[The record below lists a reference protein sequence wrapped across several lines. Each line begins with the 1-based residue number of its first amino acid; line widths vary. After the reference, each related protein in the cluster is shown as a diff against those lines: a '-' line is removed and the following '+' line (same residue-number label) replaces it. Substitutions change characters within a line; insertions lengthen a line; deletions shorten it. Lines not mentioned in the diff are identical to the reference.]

1 MTGVTDIL
9 ILVCL
14 AVHVLACIVV
24 GLLMASGLLKTRLSC
39 LPIMAF
45 VPVFGAVAL
54 LFHERALR
62 SDARPCDDFELE
74 ELRVNDAVYK
84 SIVVEPAAQA
94 SEAVPLREALLV
106 NDPLTRRRLIMDV
119 LYDDA
124 SAQPHALRAAR
135 SNDDAEVVH
144 YATTALVEL
153 QKTYDDRMQ
162 RARAACQAD
171 PRDVEAARNLASV
184 LGAYIESGLLEGMML
199 TSTRAEYARVL
210 EALLALVSRDGEE
223 ALGVC
228 WQAFLNA
235 QARGEVGDMERT
247 AEHAVAVWPQRE
259 DGYLMRLHT
268 AVAREDRAGIDRA
281 LETLQRGDVRV
292 TARGRRDISYWR
304 RDDPAQD

>member
-62 SDARPCDDFELE
+62 SDARPCDGFELE

-84 SIVVEPAAQA
+84 SIAVEPAAQA

-106 NDPLTRRRLIMDV
+106 NDPATRRRLIMDV

-171 PRDVEAARNLASV
+171 PHDVEAARNLASV

-210 EALLALVSRDGEE
+210 DALLALVSRDGEE

-268 AVAREDRAGIDRA
+268 AVAREDRAGIDWA

-304 RDDPAQD
+304 RDDHAKD

>member
-1 MTGVTDIL
+1 MTGVADIL
-9 ILVCL
+9 IPVCL
-14 AVHVLACIVV
+14 VVHVFACVVV
-24 GLLMASGLLKTRLSC
+24 GLLMASGFLKTRLSC
-39 LPIMAF
+39 LPIMVF

-54 LFHERALR
+54 FFHERALR
-62 SDARPCDDFELE
+62 SDVQPCDDFELE

-84 SIVVEPAAQA
+84 SIVVESDAQA

-106 NDPLTRRRLIMDV
+106 NDPATRRRLIMDV

-171 PRDVEAARNLASV
+171 ARDVAAARDLASV

-199 TSTRAEYARVL
+199 SSTRAEYARVL
-210 EALLALVSRDGEE
+210 EALLALISPDGEE

-228 WQAFLNA
+228 WQSFLNA
-235 QARGEVGDMERT
+235 QARGEVGDMERM
-247 AEHAVAVWPQRE
+247 AEHTVAVWPRRE
-259 DGYLMRLHT
+259 DGYLMQLH
-268 AVAREDRAGIDRA
+268 AAAAKEDRAGIDRA
-281 LETLQRGDVRV
+281 LEKLQRSDVRI
-292 TARGRRDISYWR
+292 TARDRRDISYWR
-304 RDDPAQD
+304 RDDHAKD

>member
-14 AVHVLACIVV
+14 AVQVLACIVV
-24 GLLMASGLLKTRLSC
+24 GLLMVSGLLKTRLSC

-54 LFHERALR
+54 FFHERALR

-106 NDPLTRRRLIMDV
+106 NDPATRRRLIMDV

-124 SAQPHALRAAR
+124 SAQPQALRAAR
-135 SNDDAEVVH
+135 SNDDTEVVH

-171 PRDVEAARNLASV
+171 ARDVAAARILASV

-210 EALLALVSRDGEE
+210 DALLALVSRDGEE

-235 QARGEVGDMERT
+235 QARGEVGDMERM

-304 RDDPAQD
+304 RGDHAKD

>member
-24 GLLMASGLLKTRLSC
+24 GLLMVSGLLKTRLSC

-54 LFHERALR
+54 FFHERALR

-106 NDPLTRRRLIMDV
+106 NDPATRRRLIMDV

-135 SNDDAEVVH
+135 SNDDTEVVH

-171 PRDVEAARNLASV
+171 AHDVEAARNLASV

-210 EALLALVSRDGEE
+210 DALLALVSRDGEE

-235 QARGEVGDMERT
+235 QARGEVGDMERM

-304 RDDPAQD
+304 RGDHAKD

>member
-45 VPVFGAVAL
+45 VPVFGTVAL

-106 NDPLTRRRLIMDV
+106 NDPATRRRLIMDV

-171 PRDVEAARNLASV
+171 PHDVEAARNLASV

-210 EALLALVSRDGEE
+210 EALLALVSRGGEE

-268 AVAREDRAGIDRA
+268 AVARGDRAGIDRA

-304 RDDPAQD
+304 RDDHAKD

>member
-1 MTGVTDIL
+1 MTDIL
-9 ILVCL
+9 IFVCL

-62 SDARPCDDFELE
+62 SGARPCDDFELE

-106 NDPLTRRRLIMDV
+106 NDPATRRRLIMDV

-162 RARAACQAD
+162 RARAACQVN
-171 PRDVEAARNLASV
+171 PHDVEAARNLASV

-210 EALLALVSRDGEE
+210 DALLALVSRDGEE

-235 QARGEVGDMERT
+235 QARGEVGDMERM
-247 AEHAVAVWPQRE
+247 AERAVAVWPQRE

-304 RDDPAQD
+304 RDDHAKD

>member
-106 NDPLTRRRLIMDV
+106 NDPATRRRLIMDV

-144 YATTALVEL
+144 YATTAVVEL

-162 RARAACQAD
+162 RVRAACQAD
-171 PRDVEAARNLASV
+171 PHDVEAARNLASV

-210 EALLALVSRDGEE
+210 DALLALVSRDGEE

-247 AEHAVAVWPQRE
+247 AEHAVVVWPQRE

-281 LETLQRGDVRV
+281 LETLQCGDVRV

-304 RDDPAQD
+304 RDDHAKD

>member
-106 NDPLTRRRLIMDV
+106 NDPATRRRLIMDV

-171 PRDVEAARNLASV
+171 PHDVEAARNLASV

-210 EALLALVSRDGEE
+210 DALLALVSRDGEE

-228 WQAFLNA
+228 WQAVLNA

-247 AEHAVAVWPQRE
+247 AERAVAVWPQRE

-281 LETLQRGDVRV
+281 LETVQRGDVRV

-304 RDDPAQD
+304 RDDHAKD

>member
-106 NDPLTRRRLIMDV
+106 NDPATRRRLIMDV

-171 PRDVEAARNLASV
+171 SHDVEAARNLASV

-281 LETLQRGDVRV
+281 LEMLQRGDVRV

-304 RDDPAQD
+304 RDDHAKD

>member
-1 MTGVTDIL
+1 MTGVADIL
-9 ILVCL
+9 IPVCL
-14 AVHVLACIVV
+14 VVHVFACVVV
-24 GLLMASGLLKTRLSC
+24 GLLMASGFLKTRMSC

-54 LFHERALR
+54 FFHERALR
-62 SDARPCDDFELE
+62 SDAQPCDDFELE

-106 NDPLTRRRLIMDV
+106 NDPATRRRLIMDV

-171 PRDVEAARNLASV
+171 AHDVAAARDLASV
-184 LGAYIESGLLEGMML
+184 LGTYIESGLLEGMML
-199 TSTRAEYARVL
+199 TSTRAEYAGVL
-210 EALLALVSRDGEE
+210 EALLALISPDGEE

-228 WQAFLNA
+228 WQSFLNA
-235 QARGEVGDMERT
+235 QARDEVGDMERM
-247 AEHAVAVWPQRE
+247 AEHTVAVWPRRE
-259 DGYLMRLHT
+259 DGYLMQLHT
-268 AVAREDRAGIDRA
+268 AAAKEDRAGIDRA
-281 LETLQRGDVRV
+281 LEKLQRSDVRI
-292 TARGRRDISYWR
+292 TARGRRDSSYWR
-304 RDDPAQD
+304 RDDHAKD

>member
-9 ILVCL
+9 VLVCL
-14 AVHVLACIVV
+14 AVHVLVCIVV

-106 NDPLTRRRLIMDV
+106 NDPATRRRLIMDV

-171 PRDVEAARNLASV
+171 SHDVEAARNLASV

-199 TSTRAEYARVL
+199 TSTRAEYACVL

-304 RDDPAQD
+304 RGDHAKD

>member
-1 MTGVTDIL
+1 MTSVADIL
-9 ILVCL
+9 ISVCL
-14 AVHVLACIVV
+14 VVHVLACVVV
-24 GLLMASGLLKTRLSC
+24 GLLMASGFLKTRMSC

-54 LFHERALR
+54 FFHERALR
-62 SDARPCDDFELE
+62 SDAQPCDDFEFE

-106 NDPLTRRRLIMDV
+106 NDPATRRRLIMDV

-124 SAQPHALRAAR
+124 SAQPQALRAAR

-171 PRDVEAARNLASV
+171 AHDVAAARDLASV
-184 LGAYIESGLLEGMML
+184 LGTYIESGLLEGMML

-210 EALLALVSRDGEE
+210 EALLALISPEGEE

-228 WQAFLNA
+228 WQSFLNA
-235 QARGEVGDMERT
+235 QARGEVGDMERI
-247 AEHAVAVWPQRE
+247 AEHTVAVWPRRE
-259 DGYLMRLHT
+259 DGYLMQLHT
-268 AVAREDRAGIDRA
+268 AVAKEDRVGIDRA
-281 LETLQRGDVRV
+281 LEKLQRSDVRI
-292 TARGRRDISYWR
+292 TARGRRDIS
-304 RDDPAQD
+304 

>member
-1 MTGVTDIL
+1 MTDIL

-106 NDPLTRRRLIMDV
+106 NDPATRRRLIMDV

-162 RARAACQAD
+162 RARAACQVD
-171 PRDVEAARNLASV
+171 SHDVEAARNLASV

-247 AEHAVAVWPQRE
+247 AERAVAVWPQRE

-304 RDDPAQD
+304 RDDHAKD

>member
-1 MTGVTDIL
+1 MTDIL

-14 AVHVLACIVV
+14 AVHVLACIVA

-106 NDPLTRRRLIMDV
+106 NDPATRRRLIMDV

-171 PRDVEAARNLASV
+171 PHDVEAARNLASV

-210 EALLALVSRDGEE
+210 DALLALVSRDGEE

-247 AEHAVAVWPQRE
+247 AEHAVVVWPQRE

-304 RDDPAQD
+304 RDDHAKD

>member
-14 AVHVLACIVV
+14 AGHVLACIVV

-45 VPVFGAVAL
+45 VPVFGAAAL
-54 LFHERALR
+54 FFHERALR

-106 NDPLTRRRLIMDV
+106 NDPATRRRLIMDV

-171 PRDVEAARNLASV
+171 PHDVEAARNLASV

-199 TSTRAEYARVL
+199 ISTRAEYARVL

-223 ALGVC
+223 ALGVS

-304 RDDPAQD
+304 GDDHAKD

>member
-54 LFHERALR
+54 FFHERALR

-106 NDPLTRRRLIMDV
+106 NDPATRRRLIMDV

-171 PRDVEAARNLASV
+171 PHDVEAARNLASV

-304 RDDPAQD
+304 RGDHAKD

>member
-1 MTGVTDIL
+1 MTDIL

-106 NDPLTRRRLIMDV
+106 NDPATRRRLIMDV

-171 PRDVEAARNLASV
+171 PHDVEAARNLASV

-210 EALLALVSRDGEE
+210 DALLALVSRDGEE

-247 AEHAVAVWPQRE
+247 AERAVAVWPQRE

-304 RDDPAQD
+304 RDDHAKD

>member
-24 GLLMASGLLKTRLSC
+24 GLLMVSGLLKTRLSC

-54 LFHERALR
+54 FFHERALR

-106 NDPLTRRRLIMDV
+106 NDPATRRRLIMDV

-135 SNDDAEVVH
+135 SNDDTEVVH

-171 PRDVEAARNLASV
+171 ARDVAAARILASV

-210 EALLALVSRDGEE
+210 DALLALVSRDGEE

-235 QARGEVGDMERT
+235 QARGEVGDMERM

-304 RDDPAQD
+304 RGDHAKD

>member
-1 MTGVTDIL
+1 MTSVTDIL

-24 GLLMASGLLKTRLSC
+24 GLLMASGLFKTRLSC

-62 SDARPCDDFELE
+62 SGARPCDDFELE

-106 NDPLTRRRLIMDV
+106 NDPATRRRLIMDV

-162 RARAACQAD
+162 RARAARQAD
-171 PRDVEAARNLASV
+171 PHDVEAARNLASV

-210 EALLALVSRDGEE
+210 DALLALVSRDGEE

-304 RDDPAQD
+304 RDDHAKD

>member
-24 GLLMASGLLKTRLSC
+24 ALLMASGLLKTRLSC
-39 LPIMAF
+39 LPIMVF

-106 NDPLTRRRLIMDV
+106 NDPATRRRLIMDV

-171 PRDVEAARNLASV
+171 PHDVEAARNLASV

-210 EALLALVSRDGEE
+210 DALLALVSRDGEE

-247 AEHAVAVWPQRE
+247 AEHAVVVWPQRE

-304 RDDPAQD
+304 RDDHAKD

>member
-1 MTGVTDIL
+1 MTSVTDIL

-24 GLLMASGLLKTRLSC
+24 GLLMASGLFKTRLSC

-106 NDPLTRRRLIMDV
+106 NDPATRRRLIMDV

-153 QKTYDDRMQ
+153 QKAYDDRMQ

-171 PRDVEAARNLASV
+171 PHDVEAARNLASV

-199 TSTRAEYARVL
+199 TSTRAEYARAL
-210 EALLALVSRDGEE
+210 DALLALVSRDGEE

-304 RDDPAQD
+304 RDDHAKD

>member
-24 GLLMASGLLKTRLSC
+24 GLLMVSGLLKTRLSC

-106 NDPLTRRRLIMDV
+106 NDPATRRRLIMDV

-171 PRDVEAARNLASV
+171 PHDVEAARNLASV

-210 EALLALVSRDGEE
+210 DALLALVSRDGEE

-292 TARGRRDISYWR
+292 TARGRRDISDWR
-304 RDDPAQD
+304 RDDHAKD

>member
-1 MTGVTDIL
+1 MTSVADIL
-9 ILVCL
+9 IPVCL
-14 AVHVLACIVV
+14 VVHVFACVVV
-24 GLLMASGLLKTRLSC
+24 GLLMASGFLKTRLSC

-45 VPVFGAVAL
+45 VPVFGTVAL
-54 LFHERALR
+54 FFHERALR
-62 SDARPCDDFELE
+62 SDAQPCDDFELE

-106 NDPLTRRRLIMDV
+106 NDPATRRRLIMDV

-171 PRDVEAARNLASV
+171 AHDVAAARDLASV
-184 LGAYIESGLLEGMML
+184 LGTYIESGLLEGMML

-210 EALLALVSRDGEE
+210 EALLALISPDGEE

-228 WQAFLNA
+228 WQSFLNA
-235 QARGEVGDMERT
+235 QARGEVGDMERM
-247 AEHAVAVWPQRE
+247 AEHTVAVWPRRE
-259 DGYLMRLHT
+259 DGYLMQLHT
-268 AVAREDRAGIDRA
+268 AVAKEDRAGIDRA
-281 LETLQRGDVRV
+281 LEKLQRSDVRI

-304 RDDPAQD
+304 RDDHAKD

>member
-24 GLLMASGLLKTRLSC
+24 GLLMASGLLRTRLSC

-106 NDPLTRRRLIMDV
+106 NDPATRRRLIMDV

-171 PRDVEAARNLASV
+171 PHDVEAARNLASV

-210 EALLALVSRDGEE
+210 DVLLALVSRDGEE

-281 LETLQRGDVRV
+281 LVTLQRGDVRV
-292 TARGRRDISYWR
+292 TARGRHDISYWR
-304 RDDPAQD
+304 RDDHAKD

>member
-14 AVHVLACIVV
+14 AVQVLACIVV
-24 GLLMASGLLKTRLSC
+24 GLLMVSGLLKTRLSC

-54 LFHERALR
+54 FFHERALR

-106 NDPLTRRRLIMDV
+106 NDPATRRRLIMDV

-135 SNDDAEVVH
+135 SNDDTEVVH

-171 PRDVEAARNLASV
+171 ARDVAAARILASV

-210 EALLALVSRDGEE
+210 DALLALVSRDGEE

-235 QARGEVGDMERT
+235 QARGEVGDMERM

-304 RDDPAQD
+304 RGDHAKD

>member
-1 MTGVTDIL
+1 
-9 ILVCL
+9 
-14 AVHVLACIVV
+14 
-24 GLLMASGLLKTRLSC
+24 
-39 LPIMAF
+39 MAF

-171 PRDVEAARNLASV
+171 PHDVEAARNLASV

-199 TSTRAEYARVL
+199 TSTRAEYARAL
-210 EALLALVSRDGEE
+210 DALLALVSHDGEE

-247 AEHAVAVWPQRE
+247 AERAVAVWPQRE

-292 TARGRRDISYWR
+292 TARGRRDISYWG
-304 RDDPAQD
+304 RDDHAKD

>member
-1 MTGVTDIL
+1 
-9 ILVCL
+9 
-14 AVHVLACIVV
+14 
-24 GLLMASGLLKTRLSC
+24 
-39 LPIMAF
+39 MAF

-62 SDARPCDDFELE
+62 SDARPCDGFELE

-106 NDPLTRRRLIMDV
+106 NDPATRRRLIMDV

-171 PRDVEAARNLASV
+171 PHDVEAARNLASV

-199 TSTRAEYARVL
+199 TSTRAEYACVL
-210 EALLALVSRDGEE
+210 DALLALVSRDGEE

-235 QARGEVGDMERT
+235 QARGEVGDMERM
-247 AEHAVAVWPQRE
+247 AERAVAVWPQRE

-304 RDDPAQD
+304 RDDHAKD

>member
-24 GLLMASGLLKTRLSC
+24 ALLMASGLLKTRLSC

-62 SDARPCDDFELE
+62 SDARPCDGFELE

-106 NDPLTRRRLIMDV
+106 NDPATRRRLIMDV

-171 PRDVEAARNLASV
+171 PHDVEAARNLASV

-210 EALLALVSRDGEE
+210 DALLALVSRDGEE

-268 AVAREDRAGIDRA
+268 AVAREDRAGIDWA

-304 RDDPAQD
+304 RDDHAKD

>member
-106 NDPLTRRRLIMDV
+106 NDPATRRRLIMDV

-171 PRDVEAARNLASV
+171 PHDVETARNLASV

-199 TSTRAEYARVL
+199 TSTRAEYARAL
-210 EALLALVSRDGEE
+210 DALLALVVCDGEE
-223 ALGVC
+223 ALDVC

-281 LETLQRGDVRV
+281 LEKLQRGDVRV

-304 RDDPAQD
+304 RDDHAKD

>member
-106 NDPLTRRRLIMDV
+106 NDPATRRRLIMDV

-171 PRDVEAARNLASV
+171 PHDVEAARNLASV

-210 EALLALVSRDGEE
+210 DALLALVSRDGEE

-235 QARGEVGDMERT
+235 QARGEVGHMERT
-247 AEHAVAVWPQRE
+247 AEHAVVVWPQRE

-304 RDDPAQD
+304 RDDHAKD

>member
-106 NDPLTRRRLIMDV
+106 NDPATRRRLIMDV

-171 PRDVEAARNLASV
+171 PHDVETARNLASV

-210 EALLALVSRDGEE
+210 DALLALVSRDGEE

-228 WQAFLNA
+228 RQAFLNA

-247 AEHAVAVWPQRE
+247 AERAVAVWPQRE

-304 RDDPAQD
+304 RDDHAKD

>member
-1 MTGVTDIL
+1 MTGVADIV
-9 ILVCL
+9 IPVCL
-14 AVHVLACIVV
+14 VVHVFACVVV
-24 GLLMASGLLKTRLSC
+24 GLLMASGFLKTRMSC

-54 LFHERALR
+54 FFHERALR
-62 SDARPCDDFELE
+62 SDAQPCDDFEFE

-106 NDPLTRRRLIMDV
+106 NDPATRRRLIMDV

-171 PRDVEAARNLASV
+171 AHDVAAARDLASV
-184 LGAYIESGLLEGMML
+184 LGTYIESGLLEGMML

-210 EALLALVSRDGEE
+210 EALLALISPEGEE

-228 WQAFLNA
+228 WQSFLNA
-235 QARGEVGDMERT
+235 QARGEVGDMERM
-247 AEHAVAVWPQRE
+247 AEHTVAVWTRRE
-259 DGYLMRLHT
+259 DGYLMQLHT
-268 AVAREDRAGIDRA
+268 AVAKEDRAGIDRA
-281 LETLQRGDVRV
+281 LEKLQRSDVRI
-292 TARGRRDISYWR
+292 TARGRRDI
-304 RDDPAQD
+304 

>member
-106 NDPLTRRRLIMDV
+106 NDPATRRRLIMDV

-135 SNDDAEVVH
+135 SNDDTEVVH

-171 PRDVEAARNLASV
+171 ARDVAAARILASV

-210 EALLALVSRDGEE
+210 DALLALVSRDGEE

-235 QARGEVGDMERT
+235 QARGEVGDMERM

-304 RDDPAQD
+304 RGDHAKD

>member
-45 VPVFGAVAL
+45 VPVFGAVAI
-54 LFHERALR
+54 LFHERALQ

-106 NDPLTRRRLIMDV
+106 NDPATRRRLIMDV

-171 PRDVEAARNLASV
+171 PHDVEAARNLASV

-268 AVAREDRAGIDRA
+268 AVVREDRAGIDRA

-304 RDDPAQD
+304 RDDHAKD

>member
-74 ELRVNDAVYK
+74 ELRVNDAVYT
-84 SIVVEPAAQA
+84 SIVAEPAAQA

-106 NDPLTRRRLIMDV
+106 NDPATRRRLIMDV

-171 PRDVEAARNLASV
+171 PHDVEAARNLASV

-210 EALLALVSRDGEE
+210 DALLALVSRDGEE

-235 QARGEVGDMERT
+235 QARGEVGDMERM
-247 AEHAVAVWPQRE
+247 AERAVAVWPQRE

-268 AVAREDRAGIDRA
+268 AVAQEDRAGIDRA
-281 LETLQRGDVRV
+281 LETLQCGDVRV

-304 RDDPAQD
+304 RDDHAKD

>member
-54 LFHERALR
+54 FFHERALR

-106 NDPLTRRRLIMDV
+106 NDPATRRRLIMDV

-171 PRDVEAARNLASV
+171 AHDVEAARNLASV

-304 RDDPAQD
+304 RGDHAKD

>member
-106 NDPLTRRRLIMDV
+106 NDPATRRRLIMDV

-171 PRDVEAARNLASV
+171 PHDVEAARNLASV

-210 EALLALVSRDGEE
+210 DALLVLVSRDGEE

-235 QARGEVGDMERT
+235 RARGEVGDMEHM
-247 AEHAVAVWPQRE
+247 AERAVAVWPQRE

-304 RDDPAQD
+304 RDDHAKD

>member
-1 MTGVTDIL
+1 MTDVTDIL

-84 SIVVEPAAQA
+84 SIVVELAAQA

-106 NDPLTRRRLIMDV
+106 NDPATRRRLIMDV

-171 PRDVEAARNLASV
+171 PHDVEAARNLASV

-210 EALLALVSRDGEE
+210 DALLALVSRDGEE

-247 AEHAVAVWPQRE
+247 AERAVAVWPQRE
-259 DGYLMRLHT
+259 DGHLMRLHT

-304 RDDPAQD
+304 RDDYAKD